1 MSEPTFQAVIWDMDG
16 LLLDTE
22 RLSIDAWQIAARDMA
37 VAIDV
42 TAFQALIG
50 RNPQGIRLKL
60 VELLGTSV
68 DIEELARRAGQ
79 RYQEIIGDGLP
90 LKNGAKES
98 IEFLARHAV
107 PQAVAT
113 SSTMRVAARK
123 LEHHDLLRHLNTLVT
138 GDQVS
143 EGKPH
148 PEPYLLA
155 AERLGIAPRNCLAFE
170 DSVNGVLS
178 ADAAGMSVILI
189 PDICEHG
196 ENTLKRVWKT
206 FPSLT
211 DAFPVLETIA
221 RATQSKRPEPP
232 AQR

>member
-1 MSEPTFQAVIWDMDG
+1 MSEPTFKAVIWDMDG

-22 RLSIDAWQIAARDMA
+22 RLSIEAWTLAAGDMG
-37 VAIDV
+37 VSV
-42 TAFQALIG
+42 EGTVFHALIG
-50 RNPQGIRLKL
+50 RNPQGIRAKL
-60 VELLGTSV
+60 VELLGPNV
-68 DIEELARRAGQ
+68 DIEKFATRAGQ
-79 RYQEIIGDGLP
+79 RYREIIDNGLP

-98 IEFLARHAV
+98 IEFLARHEI

-113 SSTMRVAARK
+113 SSTMRLAASK
-123 LEHHDLLRHLNTLVT
+123 LERHGLLQHLNTLVT

-155 AERLGIAPRNCLAFE
+155 AERLGVAPGDCLAFE

-178 ADAAGMSVILI
+178 ADAAGMTVILI

-196 ENTLKRVWKT
+196 ETTLKRVWKT

-211 DAFPVLETIA
+211 EAFPVLESIA
-221 RATQSKRPEPP
+221 TR
-232 AQR
+232 